1 MRKSLAIALAL
12 LVGSAAGALA
22 QSYPDR
28 AIKVVVPFPAG
39 GPTDTIARTV
49 TQGLAA
55 ALGQSIVIENQS
67 GAGGR
72 IALRQVAH
80 AAPDGYTLL
89 LGGTNNNAITP
100 ALYKDLDFDAVNDFA
115 PVATIAIDRLGVVV
129 HPSVPVKTMAE
140 LVAYAKAN
148 PGKLSSGGGVG
159 ISPHFLLEFIR
170 VKSGANIVFVPY
182 KGAAPALIDVI
193 AGQIQ
198 LHSTA
203 KSVLLPQ
210 IQSGKL
216 RALAVEGDQRWP
228 ELPDVPTLS
237 EAGFDGFPPAI
248 WYGFLAPAKT
258 PPQVIAKLN
267 AAVQQQLKSDEVKA
281 AFVKLGLDAQSLT
294 PQEFGAVLVKERELW
309 AALAQQTG
317 IKLAD

>member
-1 MRKSLAIALAL
+1 MRKSLAIAFLIAG
-12 LVGSAAGALA
+12 VTAASA
-22 QSYPDR
+22 QNYPDR
-28 AIKVVVPFPAG
+28 PIKVVVPYPAG

-49 TQGLAA
+49 TQNLST

-72 IALRQVAH
+72 IAMRQVAQ

-100 ALYKDLDFDAVNDFA
+100 ALYKDLDFDAVRDFA
-115 PVATIAIDRLGVVV
+115 PVASLAIDLLGVVV
-129 HPSVPVKTMAE
+129 HPSVPVKTLAE
-140 LVAYAKAN
+140 LGTYARAN

-170 VKSGANIVFVPY
+170 VKSGADIVFVPY
-182 KGAAPALIDVI
+182 KGAAPALIDAI

-198 LHSTA
+198 IHSTA

-210 IQSGKL
+210 IKAGKL
-216 RALAVEGDQRWP
+216 RALAVEGDKRWP
-228 ELPDVPTLS
+228 ELPDVPTLT

-248 WYGFLAPAKT
+248 WYGLLAPAKT
-258 PPQVIAKLN
+258 PPAVIAKLN
-267 AAVQQQLKSDEVKA
+267 ATVKQQLGSDEVKA
-281 AFVKLGLDAQSLT
+281 GFAKLGLEAQSLT
-294 PQEFGAVLVKERELW
+294 PHEFGEVLVKERERW

-317 IKLAD
+317 IKLTD

>member
-1 MRKSLAIALAL
+1 MRNVGAIAFAFIAAS
-12 LVGSAAGALA
+12 VVSAPA
-22 QSYPDR
+22 QTYPDHP
-28 AIKVVVPFPAG
+28 IKVVVPFPAG

-72 IALRQVAH
+72 IALKQVAH

-115 PVATIAIDRLGVVV
+115 PVATVAIDRLGVVV
-129 HPSVPVKTMAE
+129 HPSVPVKTLAE

-182 KGAAPALIDVI
+182 KGAAPALIDAI

-198 LHSTA
+198 IHSTA

-210 IQSGKL
+210 IKSGKL
-216 RALAVEGDQRWP
+216 RALAVEGDTRWP
-228 ELPDVPTLS
+228 ELPDVPTLT

-258 PPQVIAKLN
+258 PPEVIARLN
-267 AAVQQQLKSDEVKA
+267 ATVKEQLKSDEVKA
-281 AFVKLGLDAQSLT
+281 AFVKLGLDAKSLT
-294 PQEFGAVLVKERELW
+294 PQEFGAVLVKEREVW
-309 AALAQQTG
+309 AALAKQTG
-317 IKLAD
+317 IKLAE

>member
-1 MRKSLAIALAL
+1 MRKPFPIALL
-12 LVGSAAGALA
+12 LAAGLAGASA

-28 AIKVVVPFPAG
+28 SIKVMVPYPAG
-39 GPTDTIARTV
+39 GPTDTVARSI
-49 TQGLAA
+49 TQVLTTD
-55 ALGQSIVIENQS
+55 LGQSVIVENQA

-72 IALRQVAH
+72 IAMKAVARGT
-80 AAPDGYTLL
+80 PDGYTLL

-100 ALYKDLDFDAVNDFA
+100 ALYKDLDFDAVKDFA
-115 PVATIAIDRLGVVV
+115 PVAAIATDSLVLVINPGV
-129 HPSVPVKTMAE
+129 PAKTLTE

-182 KGAAPALIDVI
+182 KGAAPALIDAI

-198 LHSTA
+198 IHSTA

-210 IQSGKL
+210 IKSGKL
-216 RALAVEGDQRWP
+216 RALAVEGDERWP

-237 EAGFDGFPPAI
+237 QAGFDGFPPAI
-248 WYGFLAPAKT
+248 WYGLLAPAKT
-258 PPQVIAKLN
+258 PPAVIAKLN
-267 AAVQQQLKSDEVKA
+267 ATVNERLKSDEIKA
-281 AFVKLGLDAQSLT
+281 AFAKLGLDARSTT
-294 PQEFGAVLVKERELW
+294 PEEFGAVLAKDRDVW

-317 IKLAD
+317 IKLTD